1 MLSYENLCKIEDNF
15 VINIRCKFNK
25 NIIYLLS
32 YIVYFKLKMKWG
44 YFMDKKE
51 FENSGSHK
59 LEQEALK
66 ALDNAGKGGLKENT
80 TDNENKSADN
90 KPKKNDNNTTENK
103 NKNTDLKNDRQ
114 NKSDISK
121 ESDKSVKDDK
131 ADKTQEENK
140 DELKTLIANAMENK
154 KILESSKNDKK
165 DNSKKSQ
172 NNHNGNKS
180 KSTDSNKKNI
190 NGKSA
195 NVSKSGKPVKKADS
209 NQKADK
215 ENKDSKNGENTK
227 ISGLKKRWSKK
238 KKAGTAAGIIGIV
251 IVLIIAIIIG
261 LFFHYTGLLNRNK
274 DNDKNYSKR
283 PIDSSE
289 ITGGKDTF
297 DEKEREK
304 ELRDQLS
311 KKASKISDSDVTNI
325 LLVGEDV
332 RDPADSGRGN
342 TDVMMVVSI
351 NNKNKTITLTSLMR
365 DMWVYMADFD
375 SNDKLN
381 AAYWHGGSEYL
392 EKIIEDYFGISIDRY
407 VSVNFQSFIE
417 IVEAVGGLDFNV
429 KENEAEAMKDPLDE
443 VNDIVHKKHGTG
455 YVKAGKQHLNG
466 YQSLAYARIRY
477 NCGDDYGRTQR
488 QRAVIAQII
497 QKSKKLSL
505 LELDD
510 LLNKVLPNVTTDL
523 TDGEISKMLLSAFDY
538 MKYDVQDLRIPADG
552 YFTADKINGLDVLS
566 PDFNANSSIM
576 QNVIYGKAKTV
587 EEAIE
592 DYKNG
597 TDSQNQNSQ

>member
-1 MLSYENLCKIEDNF
+1 MLSYEKICKTKKNF

-25 NIIYLLS
+25 NTIYLLS

-66 ALDNAGKGGLKENT
+66 ALDKAGAKGFSDKPADEKNEAKEKERT
-80 TDNENKSADN
+80 AEK
-90 KPKKNDNNTTENK
+90 NNTKNEDPNNTNNNSSKVSENK
-103 NKNTDLKNDRQ
+103 NHNEKNSENNNDD
-114 NKSDISK
+114 DI
-121 ESDKSVKDDK
+121 
-131 ADKTQEENK
+131 
-140 DELKTLIANAMENK
+140 KTLIANAMENK
-154 KILESSKNDKK
+154 KILESSKDEKK
-165 DNSKKSQ
+165 EQNKTKQDTPKSTKPQSKNNVKKNSKS
-172 NNHNGNKS
+172 S
-180 KSTDSNKKNI
+180 ES
-190 NGKSA
+190 
-195 NVSKSGKPVKKADS
+195 SKSGAQRPVKKS
-209 NQKADK
+209 ESTQKNDDDK
-215 ENKDSKNGENTK
+215 TNNGKKE
-227 ISGLKKRWSKK
+227 SLKKRWSKK
-238 KKAGTAAGIIGIV
+238 KKAGTAAGIVVIV
-251 IVLIIAIIIG
+251 IILILAIILG
-261 LFFHYTGLLNRNK
+261 LFFHYTGLLNRIK

-311 KKASKISDSDVTNI
+311 RKASKISDSDVTNI

-365 DMWVYMADFD
+365 DMWVYMSDFD

-443 VNDIVHKKHGTG
+443 VNDIIHKKHGTG

-510 LLNKVLPNVTTDL
+510 LLEKVLPNVTTDL
-523 TDGEISKMLLSAFDY
+523 TDGEISKMLLNAFDY

-566 PDFNANSSIM
+566 PDFNANSIIM
-576 QNVIYGKAKTV
+576 QDVIYGKAKTV

-597 TDSQNQNSQ
+597 TDTQNKDSQ